1 MQSLNKVML
10 IGNLT
15 RDPMPRALASGAQ
28 LSEFGIA
35 CNRRYRSQ
43 QGEDREDT
51 CFVDCEAWGNVAD
64 LANRTLTK
72 GACVYVEGRL
82 RMDSWQDKNTGQN
95 RTRLK
100 VVVET
105 LQPIDRNAQMVPM
118 GFNPQGGYPQ
128 APMGGYPQQ
137 GYQQQ
142 PMGGYPQQGYQ
153 QPMGGYPQ
161 QQQQGYAPQGYQQ
174 LMGGY
179 PPQQQG
185 FAQPGYQ
192 QAQPMGG
199 YPQQG
204 YAQQQA
210 PRGGYAQPQPGYQQA
225 PQPQAAPAAAVSPAF
240 QKPAAQEDDLVYE
253 SVPAPKREQTPAAPQ
268 ATQPPVANPEAQE
281 VVDDTPF

>member
-15 RDPMPRALASGAQ
+15 RDPMPRALASGTQ

-64 LANRTLTK
+64 QANRTLTK

-128 APMGGYPQQ
+128 APMGG
-137 GYQQQ
+137 
-142 PMGGYPQQGYQ
+142 GYPQQGYQ
-153 QPMGGYPQ
+153 QPMGGYQ
-161 QQQQGYAPQGYQQ
+161 QQGYQQPMGGYQQQGYA
-174 LMGGY
+174 
-179 PPQQQG
+179 
-185 FAQPGYQ
+185 QPGYQ
-192 QAQPMGG
+192 QPMGG

-204 YAQQQA
+204 YAQPGYQQPMGGYPQPQAGYPQQQPQA
-210 PRGGYAQPQPGYQQA
+210 PRGGYQQPQAGYQQQA
-225 PQPQAAPAAAVSPAF
+225 QAAPAPVVSPAF
-240 QKPAAQEDDLVYE
+240 QQPAAQEDDLVYE
-253 SVPAPKREQTPAAPQ
+253 SVPAPKREQAPAAPQ

>member
-15 RDPMPRALASGAQ
+15 RDPMPRALASGTQ

-128 APMGGYPQQ
+128 APMGGGYPQQ
-137 GYQQQ
+137 GYQQ

-161 QQQQGYAPQGYQQ
+161 QGY
-174 LMGGY
+174 
-179 PPQQQG
+179 
-185 FAQPGYQ
+185 AQPGYQ
-192 QAQPMGG
+192 QPMGG
-199 YPQQG
+199 YPQPQAG
-204 YAQQQA
+204 YPQQQPQAGYPQQQQQA
-210 PRGGYAQPQPGYQQA
+210 GYQQQA
-225 PQPQAAPAAAVSPAF
+225 QAAPAPAVSPAF

-253 SVPAPKREQTPAAPQ
+253 SVPAPKREQAPAAPQ

>member
-15 RDPMPRALASGAQ
+15 RDPMPRALASGTQ

-64 LANRTLTK
+64 QANRTLTK

-128 APMGGYPQQ
+128 APMGG
-137 GYQQQ
+137 
-142 PMGGYPQQGYQ
+142 GYPQQGYQ
-153 QPMGGYPQ
+153 QPMGGY
-161 QQQQGYAPQGYQQ
+161 QQQGYA
-174 LMGGY
+174 
-179 PPQQQG
+179 
-185 FAQPGYQ
+185 QPGYQ
-192 QAQPMGG
+192 QPMGG
-199 YPQQG
+199 YPQPQAG
-204 YAQQQA
+204 YPQQQPQA
-210 PRGGYAQPQPGYQQA
+210 PRGGYQQPQAGYQQQA
-225 PQPQAAPAAAVSPAF
+225 QAAPAPAPVVSPAF
-240 QKPAAQEDDLVYE
+240 QQPAAQEDDLVYE
-253 SVPAPKREQTPAAPQ
+253 SVPAPKREQAPAAPQ

>member
-15 RDPMPRALASGAQ
+15 RDPMPRALASGTQ

-64 LANRTLTK
+64 QANRTLTK

-128 APMGGYPQQ
+128 APMGG
-137 GYQQQ
+137 
-142 PMGGYPQQGYQ
+142 GYPQQGYQ

-161 QQQQGYAPQGYQQ
+161 QQA
-174 LMGGY
+174 
-179 PPQQQG
+179 
-185 FAQPGYQ
+185 
-192 QAQPMGG
+192 G
-199 YPQQG
+199 YPQQ
-204 YAQQQA
+204 QPQA
-210 PRGGYAQPQPGYQQA
+210 PRGGYQQPQAGYQQQA
-225 PQPQAAPAAAVSPAF
+225 QAAPAPVVSPAF
-240 QKPAAQEDDLVYE
+240 QQPAAQEDDLVYE
-253 SVPAPKREQTPAAPQ
+253 SVPAPKREQAPAAPQ

>member
-161 QQQQGYAPQGYQQ
+161 QQQ
-174 LMGGY
+174 
-179 PPQQQG
+179 G

-204 YAQQQA
+204 YAQ
-210 PRGGYAQPQPGYQQA
+210 PQPGYQHT